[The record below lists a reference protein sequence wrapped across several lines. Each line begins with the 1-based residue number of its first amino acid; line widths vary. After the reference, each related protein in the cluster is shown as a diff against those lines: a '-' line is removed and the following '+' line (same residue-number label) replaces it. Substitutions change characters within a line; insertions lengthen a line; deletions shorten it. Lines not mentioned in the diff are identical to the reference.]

1 MIEEQPW
8 LTVDQLLALA
18 AAEGFNP
25 PEITARKIERWRKE
39 GLLPHPRR
47 ISLGRPLG
55 TRSEYPPGTDQQ
67 LLALCRLR
75 RRFPHDLDA
84 VRFGLWYER
93 YPLPIDDVK
102 QSMEQLLRPITQTLP
117 LNESDPL
124 DAAEQ
129 LVSQEQSKPR
139 RSSSGRN
146 YLKQLRNADEVNAV
160 LTAALQLALGGVP
173 GFTAHADEEFG
184 ERSLAQMFIEALGLN
199 RAQTDRAGEVKPWLP
214 QDNNEL
220 AGQLENMAIEQ
231 LLSFPAL
238 LQALREAT
246 PEQLTRARAD
256 LKGMLGFKQA
266 AKAMEMVF
274 GPDAFG
280 WGMFSELP
288 NDPAFHT
295 LLLSF
300 LIRLGSTSHRVGM
313 DEVEAA
319 LRKNKP
325 IYQWMQ
331 AFLRALHREYPVI
344 AEEILAQTQALDL
357 SDPHTFDQIHA
368 IFTTAR
374 ANHLEELDAF
384 FRQHPELALPN

>member
-1 MIEEQPW
+1 MEKQPW

-18 AAEGFNP
+18 AAEGFDQ

-39 GLLPHPRR
+39 GLLPRPRR

-55 TRSEYPPGTDQQ
+55 TRSEYPPGTGQQ

-102 QSMEQLLRPITQTLP
+102 RSMEQLLSSIMRILP
-117 LNESDPL
+117 LNEPDPL

-129 LVSQEQSKPR
+129 LVSQARSKPR
-139 RSSSGRN
+139 RSSSGR
-146 YLKQLRNADEVNAV
+146 YLKRLRNTDEVDAV
-160 LTAALQLALGGVP
+160 QIATLQLVLGGVP
-173 GFTAHADEEFG
+173 GFTAHAEEELG
-184 ERSLAQMFIEALGLN
+184 ERSLTQMFIDTLGLN

-214 QDNNEL
+214 QDNSEL
-220 AGQLENMAIEQ
+220 AKQLENMAREQ

-238 LQALREAT
+238 LQALKEAT

-256 LKGMLGFKQA
+256 LKGILGFKQA
-266 AKAMEMVF
+266 AKAMEALL
-274 GPDAFG
+274 GPNAFG
-280 WGMFSELP
+280 WGMFSKLP

-295 LLLSF
+295 FLLSF

-325 IYQWMQ
+325 SYQRML
-331 AFLRALHREYPVI
+331 AFLRALHREYPAI
-344 AEEILAQTQALDL
+344 AKEILARTRALDL
-357 SDPHTFDQIHA
+357 SDPHTFDQIPA
-368 IFTTAR
+368 IFATAR
-374 ANHLEELDAF
+374 ANHPEELQAF
-384 FRQHPELALPN
+384 FQQHPELALPD

>member
-1 MIEEQPW
+1 MEKQPW

-18 AAEGFNP
+18 AAEGFDQ

-39 GLLPHPRR
+39 GLLPRPRR

-55 TRSEYPPGTDQQ
+55 TRSEYPPGTGQQ

-102 QSMEQLLRPITQTLP
+102 RSMEQLLSSIMRILP
-117 LNESDPL
+117 LNEPDPL

-129 LVSQEQSKPR
+129 LVSQARSKPR
-139 RSSSGRN
+139 RSSSER
-146 YLKQLRNADEVNAV
+146 YLKRLRNTDEVDAV
-160 LTAALQLALGGVP
+160 QIAMLQLVLGGVP
-173 GFTAHADEEFG
+173 GFTAHAEEELG
-184 ERSLAQMFIEALGLN
+184 ERSLTQMFIDTLGLN
-199 RAQTDRAGEVKPWLP
+199 RAQTDRAGEVKPWL
-214 QDNNEL
+214 QDNSEL
-220 AGQLENMAIEQ
+220 AKQLENMAREQ

-238 LQALREAT
+238 LQALKEAT

-256 LKGMLGFKQA
+256 LKDILGFKQV
-266 AKAMEMVF
+266 AKAMEALL
-274 GPDAFG
+274 GPNAFG
-280 WGMFSELP
+280 WGMFSKLP

-295 LLLSF
+295 FLLSF

-325 IYQWMQ
+325 SYQRML
-331 AFLRALHREYPVI
+331 AFLRALHREYPAI
-344 AEEILAQTQALDL
+344 AKEILAQTQALDL
-357 SDPHTFDQIHA
+357 SDPHTFDQIPA
-368 IFTTAR
+368 IFATAR
-374 ANHLEELDAF
+374 ANHPEELQAF
-384 FRQHPELALPN
+384 FQQHPELALPD

>member
-1 MIEEQPW
+1 MEEQTW
-8 LTVDQLLALA
+8 LTADQLLTLA

-39 GLLPHPRR
+39 GLLPRPRH

-55 TRSEYPPGTDQQ
+55 TRSEYPPGTGQQ

-93 YPLPIDDVK
+93 YPLSIDDVK
-102 QSMEQLLRPITQTLP
+102 RSIEQLLRSIMQTLP
-117 LNESDPL
+117 LNESDSL

-129 LVSQEQSKPR
+129 LISQERSKPR
-139 RSSSGRN
+139 RSSGGKH
-146 YLKQLRNADEVNAV
+146 YLKQLRNADEVEAV
-160 LTAALQLALGGVP
+160 QIAALQLGLGGVP
-173 GFTAHADEEFG
+173 GFTAHAEEELG

-199 RAQTDRAGEVKPWLP
+199 RAQTDRAGEVEPWLP

-220 AGQLENMAIEQ
+220 ARQLENMAIEQ

-238 LQALREAT
+238 LQALKEAT

-256 LKGMLGFKQA
+256 LKSMLGFKQA
-266 AKAMEMVF
+266 AKAMEAVF
-274 GPDAFG
+274 GPNAFG

-288 NDPAFHT
+288 NTPTFRA

-313 DEVEAA
+313 GEVEAA
-319 LRKNKP
+319 LRKNKLS
-325 IYQWMQ
+325 YQQML
-331 AFLRALHREYPVI
+331 AFLRALRREYPAI
-344 AEEILAQTQALDL
+344 AKEILSQTRALDL
-357 SDPHTFDQIHA
+357 SDPHTFEQIPA
-368 IFTTAR
+368 IFAAAR
-374 ANHLEELDAF
+374 TNHQAELQAF
-384 FRQHPELALPN
+384 FQQHPELALSD

>member
-1 MIEEQPW
+1 MIEEHPW

-39 GLLPHPRR
+39 GLLPPPRR

-93 YPLPIDDVK
+93 YPLPIDGVK
-102 QSMEQLLRPITQTLP
+102 QSMEQLLRPITQILP

-129 LVSQEQSKPR
+129 LVSQKQSKPR
-139 RSSSGRN
+139 RSSSGRH

-160 LTAALQLALGGVP
+160 LTAVLQLALGGVP

-199 RAQTDRAGEVKPWLP
+199 RA
-214 QDNNEL
+214 
-220 AGQLENMAIEQ
+220 
-231 LLSFPAL
+231 
-238 LQALREAT
+238 
-246 PEQLTRARAD
+246 EQLTRARAD

-288 NDPAFHT
+288 NDPAFYT

-313 DEVEAA
+313 NEVEAA

-331 AFLRALHREYPVI
+331 AFLRALHREYPAI
-344 AEEILAQTQALDL
+344 AEEILAQTQVLDL

-368 IFTTAR
+368 IFATAR
-374 ANHLEELDAF
+374 ANHLGELDAF
-384 FRQHPELALPN
+384 FRQYPELALPN